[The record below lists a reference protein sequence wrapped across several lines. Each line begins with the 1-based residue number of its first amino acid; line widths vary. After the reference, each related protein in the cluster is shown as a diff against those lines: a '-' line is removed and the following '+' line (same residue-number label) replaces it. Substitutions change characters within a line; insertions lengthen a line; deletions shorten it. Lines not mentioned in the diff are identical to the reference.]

1 MKKVIT
7 ILILAA
13 CLPLGLAAQP
23 KFHAIVDYHYLLGL
37 REHWPDYTVTRSD
50 SKMHGNSIRL
60 SLLYSVTD
68 QVALGVGAGLDH
80 YDYSEYAYSN
90 TVPIFGLVHVA
101 PLKSLPQAYAYGDL
115 GYSPSGK
122 NIEKGLLF
130 DTGVGYKWMF
140 HPHFGLNF
148 QLGYNMKQFSY
159 DVTNSSTQKTE
170 TERGYRHSLTFGVG
184 LIF

>member
-7 ILILAA
+7 ILIFAA

-23 KFHAIVDYHYLLGL
+23 KFQAIIDYHYYFGL
-37 REHWPDYTVTRSD
+37 REHWPGYTVTRSD
-50 SKMHGNSIRL
+50 SKMSANSIRL

-68 QVALGVGAGLDH
+68 QVALGAGAGLDG
-80 YDYSEYAYSN
+80 YGSTN

-140 HPHFGLNF
+140 HPYFGLNF

-159 DVTNSSTQKTE
+159 DVTYLSTQKRE